1 MSAGDSP
8 DLAETLRRYVTAW
21 VDRVA
26 PRIRDE
32 MALAKLEIVLS
43 QPQEDD
49 GLLYLDYRIDETV
62 TADSSG
68 ARVIGHRFD
77 PSPPPAPPP
86 DITRC
91 AIAGCR
97 AKCMTADL
105 EAEGWLRTESGP
117 LCTGPLCTGCQPL

>member
-1 MSAGDSP
+1 MSESDSTP

-21 VDRVA
+21 IDRVA

-43 QPQEDD
+43 QPQGEED
-49 GLLYLDYRIDETV
+49 GTLYLEFAIDETV
-62 TADSSG
+62 TSDRSG
-68 ARVIGHRFD
+68 GRVTGQRFD
-77 PSPPPAPPP
+77 PLPPPVHPP
-86 DITRC
+86 DITHC

-105 EAEGWLRTESGP
+105 DAEGWLRTPS
-117 LCTGPLCTGCQPL
+117 GPLCTGCQPL